1 MSKHSQRPDKQL
13 MICPN
18 CSKGECG
25 GCVDVL
31 RSVYSQEL
39 LCQCTRQGHSGEAIN
54 NQIQDPE
61 TGSIY
66 GPHAVIKE
74 DGTVTTDE
82 EFKRLWKEQF
92 GSSDD

>member
-1 MSKHSQRPDKQL
+1 MAKHSQRPDKRL
-13 MICPN
+13 MVCTN
-18 CSKGECG
+18 CSIGSCVN
-25 GCVDVL
+25 CVDVL
-31 RSVYSQEL
+31 RSVYSDEL
-39 LCQCTRQGHSGEAIN
+39 ICQCTRQGHSGEAIHS
-54 NQIQDPE
+54 QIKDPE

-92 GSSDD
+92 SSE